1 MLVSMVVPARN
12 CSDVL
17 ETNIRKIDLELEKT
31 CEHEIIIV
39 EDGSSDSTGEV
50 ASKLAKTVKNV
61 RCVTSEMRKGKGG
74 ALKDAF
80 RLARGDVLAFIDVDL
95 SPDISCFPRLLDE
108 LKKGADV
115 AIGSRKVSGAESDR
129 NHVRDV
135 FSFAYNSLV
144 GALFGTNIRDIQC
157 GFKAFRRSALTAALA
172 AESDGFIWDTEFI
185 VLAKKKNLRI
195 KEVPIR
201 WSESKSKTQVKLA
214 RDTFQMLVS
223 LLELKIRLL

>member
-17 ETNIRKIDLELEKT
+17 EANVRKIDRELGKT
-31 CEHEIIIV
+31 CEHEIIIA

-50 ASKLAKTVKNV
+50 ASNLASKMRNV
-61 RCVTSEMRKGKGG
+61 RCSTSTRRKGKGR

-80 RLARGDVLAFIDVDL
+80 RMARGDVLAFIDVDL
-95 SPDISCFPRLLDE
+95 SPDISCFPRILDE
-108 LKKGADV
+108 LDRGADI

-129 NHVRDV
+129 NYVRDV

-144 GALFGTNIRDIQC
+144 WALFGTNIRDIQC
-157 GFKAFRRSALTAALA
+157 GFKAFRRSALPAALS

-185 VLAKKKNLRI
+185 VLAKKRRLRI

-201 WSESKSKTQVKLA
+201 WKESKSKTQVKLA
-214 RDTFQMLVS
+214 RDTIHMFVS
-223 LLELKIRLL
+223 LMELKIRLI